1 MDAMVEPWHDENGGA
16 DALFSGLVLI
26 PHAAD
31 FGFLEQVMVPGKSV
45 PIFLKLSFLRH
56 AMA

>member
-1 MDAMVEPWHDENGGA
+1 MDAMIKSWHDEDGGA
-16 DALFSGLVLI
+16 GALFSGLVLI

-31 FGFLEQVMVPGKSV
+31 FGFLQQVMVPGKSV

>member
-1 MDAMVEPWHDENGGA
+1 MIKSWHDEDGGA
-16 DALFSGLVLI
+16 GALFSGLVLI

-45 PIFLKLSFLRH
+45 PVFLKPSFLRH